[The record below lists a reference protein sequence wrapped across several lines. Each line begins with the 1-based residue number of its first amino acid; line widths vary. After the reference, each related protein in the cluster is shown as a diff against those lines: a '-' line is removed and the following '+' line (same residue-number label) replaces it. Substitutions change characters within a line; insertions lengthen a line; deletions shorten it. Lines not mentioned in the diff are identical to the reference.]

1 MMTCI
6 CFDHPNRETAMLSN
20 SVATGYSHLMR
31 PRYPH
36 LMIPFSSTY
45 SIICW
50 INYPNG
56 QKKNDINLGRFL
68 VFPCY
73 HLGFW
78 EQRILVVRSVLRGP
92 RKAVILSVEAT
103 KRKWCISQKVG
114 HNLQQDIST
123 LVYSILKPHI
133 YEFDAHAYIESIC
146 LKAFKQIKPNVF
158 DVQRNLLILGV
169 GGRERGVFFMLWAH

>member
-1 MMTCI
+1 
-6 CFDHPNRETAMLSN
+6 MLSN

-169 GGRERGVFFMLWAH
+169 VGGRERGVFFMLWAH